1 MAVVISLILL
11 FAVIK
16 LSSLEDSL
24 HQTSAATSAGGAA
37 VPSPAPPAETPQ
49 QSSSSFYTT
58 ERPVLP
64 RMFVFVIGAE
74 GTGSTWLSRLV
85 PADHR
90 PTGNIHKGIAG
101 VMHKLWSDGPLEQVL
116 VAQQG
121 LVEALKTFVPRHR
134 RISVLHASA
143 PDWDSLHYP
152 DIHSSLWQSFYQ
164 ANLTLRILV
173 TCREAAAAA
182 HSNYRRNWRHL
193 RLNGKHDIARSAR
206 STEKH
211 MSLLTS
217 QLQSLPHPQD
227 VLVVCFRNMLQQPAL
242 EASRMAA
249 YLRLTKAEAH
259 RLTTAMTHNR
269 RKPSNYTKSL
279 SASQLGFLTEFFD
292 AERRSKWSLL
302 PRLCML

>member
-1 MAVVISLILL
+1 MAGIISFILL

-16 LSSLEDSL
+16 LSNLEVRL
-24 HQTSAATSAGGAA
+24 QQSAGIGGPLLKKHIPTPTTTPL
-37 VPSPAPPAETPQ
+37 PSSGT
-49 QSSSSFYTT
+49 SFYTT
-58 ERPVLP
+58 SRPVLP

-74 GTGSTWLSRLV
+74 GTGSTWLSRLI

-90 PTGNIHKGIAG
+90 PTGNIHKGIAA
-101 VMHKLWSDGPLEQVL
+101 VIHQLWSDGPLDQLL

-121 LVEALKTFVPRHR
+121 LVDALNTFVPRHR

-152 DIHSSLWQSFYQ
+152 DLHSSLWHSFYQ

-173 TCREAAAAA
+173 TYREAAAAA

-193 RLNGKHDIARSAR
+193 RLKGKRDIARSAR

-211 MSLLTS
+211 MTLLAS
-217 QLQSLPHPQD
+217 QLQALPWPDD
-227 VLVVCFRNMLQQPAL
+227 VLVVCFRHMLQQPLA

-249 YLRLTKAEAH
+249 YLRLNKID
-259 RLTTAMTHNR
+259 RLRLQTAMTRNR
-269 RKPSNYTKSL
+269 RKPSNYTTRL
-279 SASQLGFLTEFFD
+279 SAPQLGFLAEFFD
-292 AERRSKWSLL
+292 AERRSKWEVL
-302 PRLCML
+302 PRLC